1 MLHLKSKV
9 QRTFS
14 HIAKYIYN
22 YCVGYISNLA
32 GKLKLIQDKSKRCSL
47 YHSFKQDIFN
57 LTKEEEEALYM

>member
-1 MLHLKSKV
+1 MNLLTYSE
-9 QRTFS
+9 
-14 HIAKYIYN
+14 IYIYN
-22 YCVGYISNLA
+22 YCIGYISNLA